1 MEKFENPK
9 QIWQGDFLNNE
20 DVDSACFKRL
30 CRLCADYGDEGK
42 TAKNLLAEVKRLL
55 EIY

>member
-1 MEKFENPK
+1 MEEFENPK

-30 CRLCADYGDEGK
+30 CRLCDDYGDEGK